1 MLHAY
6 AKLYVLRFARPKC
19 HGFITWDKYLS
30 AAQTIDSV
38 SVQSKLNAINLRET
52 MMDGV

>member
-6 AKLYVLRFARPKC
+6 AKLHVLRFARPKC
-19 HGFITWDKYLS
+19 HGFITWDNYLS
-30 AAQTIDSV
+30 AVQTIDSAIV
-38 SVQSKLNAINLRET
+38 KSKLNAINLRET